1 MVFPGGNRNV
11 TRAETIRSVTLALLG
26 VAGLVFKSAYNGPSQ
41 EIVSAQGGNFA
52 VSFALY
58 FVAVTAASR
67 HDLGRIAAA
76 AATLLAVE
84 TFEATD
90 GFGVMTNTYDRFDFV
105 ANALGVAVAVVV
117 DLVSREFLKR
127 HRN

>member
-1 MVFPGGNRNV
+1 MVFPRGNKNV
-11 TRAETIRSVTLALLG
+11 TRAETIRSITMALLG

-67 HDLGRIAAA
+67 HGFGRIAAA

-84 TFEATD
+84 AFEATN
-90 GFGVMTNTYDRFDFV
+90 GFGVMANTYDPLDFV
-105 ANALGVAVAVVV
+105 ANALGVGVAVVA
-117 DLVSREFLKR
+117 DLVSSQFLNPD
-127 HRN
+127 HS